1 MKVVYTDQCMKSLEE
16 LLSFLI
22 EKQGILSEKVAIIRD
37 LLFNRADS
45 IALNPDQG
53 QREEYLRHLKE
64 DHRRII
70 EGHIKIIYKV
80 ENNTVFIV
88 DFFDSRQL
96 PSKMRG

>member
-1 MKVVYTDQCMKSLEE
+1 MKVVYTDQCIKSLEE

-22 EKQGILSEKVAIIRD
+22 EEQGILSEKAAIIRD

-45 IALNPDQG
+45 IALNPDKG

-96 PSKMRG
+96 PNKMKG